1 MGATMKVIQ
10 RTCGSNTPGEGNNS
24 VTMIIE
30 MPIPSR
36 FPRITNVVRMS
47 WMRTLRRRWLS
58 DTRPSTHDPYSG
70 VTAGNL
76 LLWRVTPSRTRP
88 SRRASDLSEFI
99 VASA

>member
-1 MGATMKVIQ
+1 MKVIQ
-10 RTCGSNTPGEGNNS
+10 RTGAANTSGDGNNR

-30 MPIPSR
+30 MPMPSR
-36 FPRITNVVRMS
+36 FTMMTKVVRIT

-58 DTRPSTHDPYSG
+58 DTRPNTHDPYSG
-70 VTAGNL
+70 VVGIRL
-76 LLWRVTPSRTRP
+76 FWRVTPSRTRP